1 MAIYLSTGMLEE
13 LGRRLVAGGYKKDTP
28 AALVYKATWPEE
40 KIVRCT
46 VSTLAKSAEE
56 NGIKKTAMIFIG
68 DVFGTREANG
78 YEESR
83 LYAPDFSTEFRK
95 GTDI

>member
-1 MAIYLSTGMLEE
+1 MEQE
-13 LGRRLVAGGYKKDTP
+13 LAEAGYEPDTP
-28 AALVYKATWPEE
+28 AAIIYKATWPEE